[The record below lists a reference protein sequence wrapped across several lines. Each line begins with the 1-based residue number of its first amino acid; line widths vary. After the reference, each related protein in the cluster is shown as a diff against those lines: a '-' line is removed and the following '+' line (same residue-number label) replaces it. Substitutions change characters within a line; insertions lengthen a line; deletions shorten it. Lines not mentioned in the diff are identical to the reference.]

1 MLKEKIK
8 AAAVEGKLIRKTFHY
23 VFIKLPPLIVRKID
37 GMFGRIVRYAYVKSA
52 KVDGNKIVFMTY
64 SDDYICNPKY
74 IAEEIIRQKLP
85 WDLVWAVPKKGSMR
99 ASHFPPQL
107 RRVRRES
114 YAFVKEVA
122 SAKVWIDNSLNF
134 LWYRAV
140 PKKEGQIYIE
150 TWHGSMGIKR
160 AGKEDIHNKKWVKT
174 AAKCKTATDY
184 CISNSAFED
193 DVYRTTHWPTTPI
206 LRYGHPRNDYLFYPE
221 RMAET
226 REKIMRLYGL
236 TGEEKVLLYA
246 PTFRINGHQDCYDID
261 FAGLTEALEKRF
273 GGAWVIFLRL
283 HFHDRKRRLAKGFFP
298 ENVITVTDYPD
309 MQDMLMTADAGI
321 TDYSSWAYDY
331 VLTRRPL
338 FIFATDLEEY
348 NNERGLYFP
357 LESTPFPVAD
367 CNEELLRNVRQFDD
381 ARYQKR
387 IDEFLEDKG
396 CVEDGHAAERVV
408 EKLKEIMGT
417 EV

>member
-1 MLKEKIK
+1 MIEKVK
-8 AAAVEGKLIRKTFHY
+8 KAAVEGKLIRKTLHY
-23 VFIKLPPLIVRKID
+23 IFVKIPSLTMQKID
-37 GMFGRIVRYAYVKSA
+37 GMFGRIIRYTYVKTA
-52 KVDGNKIVFMTY
+52 KVDSNKIVFMTY
-64 SDDYICNPKY
+64 SDDYMCNPKY
-74 IAEEIIRQKLP
+74 ITEEILRQGLP
-85 WDLVWAVPKKGSMR
+85 WDLVWVVPKKGSMR
-99 ASHFPPQL
+99 ATHFPPEI

-114 YAFVKEVA
+114 FPFVKEAA

-140 PKKEGQIYIE
+140 PKKEGQVYIE

-160 AGKEDIHNKKWVKT
+160 AGKEDIQNKKWVKT
-174 AAKCKTATDY
+174 AEKCKTVTDY

-193 DVYRTTHWPTTPI
+193 EVYRTTHWPTTPI

-246 PTFRINGHQDCYDID
+246 PTFRISGHQDCYDID
-261 FAGLTEALEKRF
+261 FAGLTKALDERF
-273 GGAWVIFLRL
+273 GGTWVIFLRL
-283 HFHDRKRRLAKGFFP
+283 HFHDRKKKLAADYFP
-298 ENVITVTDYPD
+298 ENVIPVTDYPD
-309 MQDMLMTADAGI
+309 MQDLLMTADAGV

-367 CNEELLRNVRQFDD
+367 CNEELIKNVRQFDD

-396 CVEDGHAAERVV
+396 CAEDGHAAERVV

-417 EV
+417 EA